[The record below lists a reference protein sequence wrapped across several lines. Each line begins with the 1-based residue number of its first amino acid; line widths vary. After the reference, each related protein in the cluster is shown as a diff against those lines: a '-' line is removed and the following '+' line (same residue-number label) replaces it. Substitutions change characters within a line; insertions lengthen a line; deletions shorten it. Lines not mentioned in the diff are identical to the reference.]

1 MIDIEIDKLTNSIEN
16 AITGDSFPTEV
27 LLLENNDLKQ
37 ISEKNNWLF
46 DWKAEVSKIDRQVY
60 KLVIM
65 GNPNTIQGLVSLS
78 DKKDHILLQLIENA
92 PLNLGKEK
100 AYNGVAG
107 NLFAFACKMAFDK
120 GYDGFVGFIS
130 KSQLVE
136 HYQKT
141 LGAVHLGGLR
151 MAIFTHEAAK
161 LVKQYFQNI

>member
-16 AITGDSFPTEV
+16 VITGDSFATEV
-27 LLLENNDLKQ
+27 LLLENKDLTK
-37 ISEKNNWLF
+37 IDEKNSWLF
-46 DWKAEVSKIDRQVY
+46 DWKAEASKTDRQVY
-60 KLVIM
+60 KLVIV
-65 GNPNTIQGLVSLS
+65 GNPNSIQGLVSLS

-100 AYNGVAG
+100 IYNGVAG
-107 NLFAFACKMAFDK
+107 NLFAFACKTAFDK

-151 MAIFTHEAAK
+151 MAIFTQEAAK

>member
-27 LLLENNDLKQ
+27 LLLENSDLKQ
-37 ISEKNNWLF
+37 IDEKNSWLF
-46 DWKAEVSKIDRQVY
+46 DWKAEASKTDRQVY
-60 KLVIM
+60 KLVIV
-65 GNPNTIQGLVSLS
+65 GNPNSIQGLVSLS

-100 AYNGVAG
+100 IYNGVAG
-107 NLFAFACKMAFDK
+107 NLFAFACKTAFDK

-151 MAIFTHEAAK
+151 MAIFTQEAAK

>member
-1 MIDIEIDKLTNSIEN
+1 MINIEIDKLTHSIEN
-16 AITGDSFPTEV
+16 AVTGDSFPTEV
-27 LLLENNDLKQ
+27 LLLENSDLKQ
-37 ISEKNNWLF
+37 ITEKEAWSF
-46 DWKAEVSKIDRQVY
+46 DWKSEASKTDRQVY
-60 KLVIM
+60 KLVII
-65 GNPNTIQGLVSLS
+65 GDSDSIQGLVSLS
-78 DKKDHILLQLIENA
+78 DKNDHILLQLIENA

-100 AYNGVAG
+100 IYNGVAG

-151 MAIFTHEAAK
+151 MAIFTQEATK